1 MVPRS
6 AGEGVSGRRRSRRH
20 RPDQRQSTDSPR
32 FHLYTVRSLHQRK
45 PNLSNSI
52 AAHKHRTQLHILRDR
67 VKRALRDEKHGVAG
81 AAERLAA
88 HRAKRAAYR
97 AAHP

>member
-1 MVPRS
+1 MPCGPS
-6 AGEGVSGRRRSRRH
+6 LSE
-20 RPDQRQSTDSPR
+20 SP
-32 FHLYTVRSLHQRK
+32 T
-45 PNLSNSI
+45 LSNSI